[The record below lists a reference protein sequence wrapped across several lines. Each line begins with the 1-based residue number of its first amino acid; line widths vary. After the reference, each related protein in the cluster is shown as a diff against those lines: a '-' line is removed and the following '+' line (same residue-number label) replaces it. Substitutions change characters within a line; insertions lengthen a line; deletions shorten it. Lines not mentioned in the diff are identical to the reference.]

1 MFMCFLHP
9 LFSTRYVTVNIN
21 GDICVTDE
29 KDQSVIVFNGN
40 LEEKIRIRNPYEK
53 DELNRNFCPMGIC
66 HDSFGRLIIAD
77 ANNFSVIRIELDDS
91 YSQASLNSLKP
102 QVILKDGLS
111 GVSDLSYPTLVAMG
125 PGPKLWV
132 VCRDTIQVFDYM
144 DKE

>member
-1 MFMCFLHP
+1 MIMCFLHP

-29 KDQSVIVFNGN
+29 KDQSVIIFNGN

-53 DELNRNFCPMGIC
+53 DELNKNFCPMGIC

-77 ANNFSVIRIELDDS
+77 SNNFSVIRIELDNS
-91 YSQASLNSLKP
+91 YSQASLQPS
-102 QVILKDGLS
+102 VILKDGLS
-111 GVSDLSYPTLVAMG
+111 GVKKLSYPTLVAMG

>member
-1 MFMCFLHP
+1 M
-9 LFSTRYVTVNIN
+9 NIN

-29 KDQSVIVFNGN
+29 KDQSVIIFNGN

-53 DELNRNFCPMGIC
+53 DELNRNFCPRGIC

-77 ANNFSVIRIELDDS
+77 SNNFSVIRIELDN
-91 YSQASLNSLKP
+91 YSQASLQPS
-102 QVILKDGLS
+102 VILKDGLS
-111 GVSDLSYPTLVAMG
+111 GVKKLSYPTLVAMG

>member
-29 KDQSVIVFNGN
+29 KDKSVIIFNGN

-53 DELNRNFCPMGIC
+53 DELNKNFCPMGIC

-77 ANNFSVIRIELDDS
+77 SNNFSVIRIELDNS
-91 YSQASLNSLKP
+91 YSQASLQPS
-102 QVILKDGLS
+102 VILKDGLS
-111 GVSDLSYPTLVAMG
+111 GVKKLSYPTLVAMG